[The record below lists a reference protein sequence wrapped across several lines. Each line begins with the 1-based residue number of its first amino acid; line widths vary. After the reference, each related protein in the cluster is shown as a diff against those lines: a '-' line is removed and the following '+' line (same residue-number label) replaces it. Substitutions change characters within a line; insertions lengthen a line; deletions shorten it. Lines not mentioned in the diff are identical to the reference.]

1 MKGKDER
8 YPDYPL
14 FKGLQRPLEFMG
26 IQGRYTYWAA
36 VVAGGAIVGFIIAYC
51 LAGFVVGLVVL
62 VAVVSTGIAL
72 IMLKQ
77 RKGLHTKKDGRGVY
91 IYAHSKKL

>member
-1 MKGKDER
+1 MAGKSAADT
-8 YPDYPL
+8 PAALGLVGL
-14 FKGLQRPLEFMG
+14 FLLLCLFPVLFLLLPALLLLFLLPGGSLLCGLQ
-26 IQGRYTYWAA
+26 
-36 VVAGGAIVGFIIAYC
+36 GF
-51 LAGFVVGLVVL
+51 FQ